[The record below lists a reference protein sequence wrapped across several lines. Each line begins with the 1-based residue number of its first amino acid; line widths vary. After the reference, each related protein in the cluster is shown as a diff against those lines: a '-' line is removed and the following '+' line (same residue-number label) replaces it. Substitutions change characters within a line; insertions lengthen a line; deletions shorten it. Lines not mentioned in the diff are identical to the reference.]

1 MATVTRKFKANFL
14 TFAAHRVATG
24 QWSDDDVAELQ
35 ESVRA
40 DLSPGPDLQRAG
52 LVFVLASGVEIPAA
66 IDDHEERYRLWD
78 EFFEAEAEAI
88 NQIQEKES

>member
-35 ESVRA
+35 ASIRA
-40 DLSPGPDLQRAG
+40 DLYPGPDLQRAG
-52 LVFVLASGVEIPAA
+52 LVFVLASGVEIPAS

-88 NQIQEKES
+88 NQIQEKEA

>member
-35 ESVRA
+35 EKAQV
-40 DLSPGPDLQRAG
+40 LLAG
-52 LVFVLASGVEIPAA
+52 LLE
-66 IDDHEERYRLWD
+66 HEG
-78 EFFEAEAEAI
+78 A
-88 NQIQEKES
+88 